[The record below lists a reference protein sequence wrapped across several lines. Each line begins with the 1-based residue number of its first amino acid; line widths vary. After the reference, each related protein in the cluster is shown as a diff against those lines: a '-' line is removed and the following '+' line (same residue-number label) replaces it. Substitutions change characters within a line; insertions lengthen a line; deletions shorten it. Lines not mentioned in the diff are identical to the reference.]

1 MDYFLLH
8 GGGHGDAQSA
18 AVHRWLAGAIRELGV
33 LVAQTSGHDAFLE
46 QIGAVNPEVVFV
58 RFASS
63 PTLIDVPDHD
73 QKLGEGADAIGEA
86 TQLIGELTRLFQGL
100 PLVAVGSAADGR
112 AMLAALRAGVKDF
125 VDMDGAPTE
134 AVRVV
139 RRLLA
144 ERASAEPTRRG
155 RVLAILGAR
164 PGVGATTF
172 ATNLATLVRRTSA
185 NDVLL
190 LDLGQPLRDGALY
203 MNVQANFHFVEAVRN
218 LRRFDQVF
226 VQTALS
232 RHPNGLAVLPLPISL
247 AEMRDISFSEALGLL
262 NRLRTFFDL
271 QVVDLG
277 GFGNIDFIAQLVKA
291 ADDVMLVTEQSVGAI
306 VSAAELMQEL
316 KKREIDRDHLHLV
329 ISKFDTRLSL
339 DAEQIG
345 ERLEVPSVL
354 TVPNRRQALVVASNQ
369 GAMLAETH
377 PADVYVRA
385 LAQIAQTLRYTQ
397 HGERVSGVSTWL
409 ADARAS
415 LRGRWGGRPG
425 GRLERKSADAA
436 ELDLGTTERN
446 AT

>member
-8 GGGHGDAQSA
+8 GGARAGMQGDAQSA
-18 AVHRWLAGAIRELGV
+18 GVHRWLAGAIRELGV
-33 LVAQTSGHDAFLE
+33 LVAETTGHDAFIE

-63 PTLIDVPDHD
+63 PTLIDVPEQD
-73 QKLGEGADAIGEA
+73 QKLGEGTDAINEA
-86 TQLIGELTRLFQGL
+86 TQLVAQLTRLFPGL

-125 VDMDGAPTE
+125 VDVDGASAE

-155 RVLAILGAR
+155 RVLAVLGAR
-164 PGVGATTF
+164 PGVGATTL

-185 NDVLL
+185 SDVML

-203 MNVQANFHFVEAVRN
+203 LNVQANFHFVEAVRN

-277 GFGNIDFIAQLVKA
+277 GFGNIDFIAQIVKA

-316 KKREIDRDHLHLV
+316 KKREIDRDHLHLT

-339 DAEQIG
+339 DA
-345 ERLEVPSVL
+345 
-354 TVPNRRQALVVASNQ
+354 
-369 GAMLAETH
+369 
-377 PADVYVRA
+377 
-385 LAQIAQTLRYTQ
+385 AQIA
-397 HGERVSGVSTWL
+397 ERL
-409 ADARAS
+409 
-415 LRGRWGGRPG
+415 
-425 GRLERKSADAA
+425 
-436 ELDLGTTERN
+436 
-446 AT
+446 

>member
-8 GGGHGDAQSA
+8 GGGNADRQSGG
-18 AVHRWLAGAIRELGV
+18 VHRWLAGAIRELGM
-33 LVAQTSGHDAFLE
+33 LVAETSGHDAFLE
-46 QIGAVNPEVVFV
+46 QIGAVHPEVVFV

-63 PTLIDVPDHD
+63 PARIDVPEHD
-73 QKLGEGADAIGEA
+73 QKLGEGTDAIGEA
-86 TQLIGELTRLFQGL
+86 TQLVAQLTRLF
-100 PLVAVGSAADGR
+100 P
-112 AMLAALRAGVKDF
+112 
-125 VDMDGAPTE
+125 
-134 AVRVV
+134 
-139 RRLLA
+139 
-144 ERASAEPTRRG
+144 G

-164 PGVGATTF
+164 PGVGTTTL
-172 ATNLATLVRRTSA
+172 ASNLATLVRRTSGG
-185 NDVLL
+185 DVML

-203 MNVQANFHFVEAVRN
+203 LNVPANFHFVEAVRN

-232 RHPNGLAVLPLPISL
+232 RHPNGLAVLPLPVSL

-277 GFGNIDFIAQLVKA
+277 GFNNIDFIAQLVKA

-316 KKREIDRDHLHLV
+316 KKREIDRERLHL
-329 ISKFDTRLSL
+329 ILSKFDARLSL

-345 ERLEVPSVL
+345 VRLEIPSVL
-354 TVPNRRQALVVASNQ
+354 TVPSRRRALVVASNQ

-377 PADVYVRA
+377 PIDPYVRA
-385 LAQIAQTLRYTQ
+385 IAGIVQTLGYTQ
-397 HGERVSGVSTWL
+397 PGERAPGVAGWM
-409 ADARAS
+409 AGMRAR
-415 LRGRWGGRPG
+415 LG
-425 GRLERKSADAA
+425 ERFRRKPTEPA
-436 ELDLGTTERN
+436 ELDLRTTERN

>member
-8 GGGHGDAQSA
+8 GGGHADAQSGN
-18 AVHRWLAGAIRELGV
+18 VHRWLAGAIRELGV
-33 LVAQTSGHDAFLE
+33 LVAETGGHDAFLE

-63 PTLIDVPDHD
+63 PALVDVLGQDP
-73 QKLGEGADAIGEA
+73 KLVEGTDAIGEA
-86 TQLIGELTRLFQGL
+86 TQLVAQLSRLFPGL

-125 VDMDGAPTE
+125 IDADGAPAE
-134 AVRVV
+134 AVRAV

-144 ERASAEPTRRG
+144 ERASTEPTRRG
-155 RVLAILGAR
+155 RVLAVLGAR
-164 PGVGATTF
+164 PGVGATTL
-172 ATNLATLVRRTSA
+172 AANLATLVRRTSA
-185 NDVLL
+185 SDVML

-203 MNVQANFHFVEAVRN
+203 LNVPANFHFVEAVRN

-232 RHPNGLAVLPLPISL
+232 RHPSGLAVLPLPISL

-277 GFGNIDFIAQLVKA
+277 GFNNIDFIAQLVKA

-316 KKREIDRDHLHLV
+316 KKREIDSDHLHLA
-329 ISKFDTRLSL
+329 ISKFDAHLSL
-339 DAEQIG
+339 DATQIA
-345 ERLEVPSVL
+345 ERLEIASVMTVPS
-354 TVPNRRQALVVASNQ
+354 RRQALVVASNQ
-369 GAMLAETH
+369 GTMLAETH
-377 PADVYVRA
+377 PSDPYVRA
-385 LAQIAQTLRYTQ
+385 LAQIAQQFGYA
-397 HGERVSGVSTWL
+397 GKSERRTGVSTWM
-409 ADARAS
+409 ADVSAR
-415 LRGRWGGRPG
+415 LGGRFK
-425 GRLERKSADAA
+425 RKSADAA
-436 ELDLGTTERN
+436 ELDLGTTGRN

>member
-8 GGGHGDAQSA
+8 GGGQVDAQSGG
-18 AVHRWLAGAIRELGV
+18 VHRWLAAAIRELGI
-33 LVAQTSGHDAFLE
+33 LVAETAGHDAFLE

-58 RFASS
+58 RFVSS
-63 PTLIDVPDHD
+63 PAVPALIDVPAHD
-73 QKLGEGADAIGEA
+73 QRLGEGMDAIGEA
-86 TQLIGELTRLFQGL
+86 TQLVAQLTRLFPGL
-100 PLVAVGSAADGR
+100 PLVAIGSASDGR

-125 VDMDGAPTE
+125 VDIDGAPAE

-164 PGVGATTF
+164 PGVGTTTL
-172 ATNLATLVRRTSA
+172 ATNLATLVRKSSA
-185 NDVLL
+185 SDVML

-226 VQTALS
+226 VQTALT
-232 RHPNGLAVLPLPISL
+232 RHPSGLAVLPLPVSL

-277 GFGNIDFIAQLVKA
+277 GFSNLDFIAQLVKA

-316 KKREIDRDHLHLV
+316 KKREVDNENLHLM

-339 DAEQIG
+339 DAAQIA
-345 ERLEVPSVL
+345 ERLEIGSVL
-354 TVPNRRQALVVASNQ
+354 TVPSRRQALVVASNQ

-377 PADVYVRA
+377 PTDPYVRA
-385 LAQIAQTLRYTQ
+385 LAEIAQQFGYAGQ
-397 HGERVSGVSTWL
+397 
-409 ADARAS
+409 
-415 LRGRWGGRPG
+415 
-425 GRLERKSADAA
+425 
-436 ELDLGTTERN
+436 TERN
-446 AT
+446 AGVSNWMAGVGARLGGRLKRKPAEAAEQTLDMRTTGRNAT

>member
-8 GGGHGDAQSA
+8 GGGHADAQSGS
-18 AVHRWLAGAIRELGV
+18 VHRWLAGAIRELGV
-33 LVAQTSGHDAFLE
+33 LVAETGGQDAFLE
-46 QIGAVNPEVVFV
+46 QIGAVNPELVFV

-63 PTLIDVPDHD
+63 PVPVDALGHD
-73 QKLGEGADAIGEA
+73 QKLGEGRDAIGEA
-86 TQLIGELTRLFQGL
+86 TQLVAQLTRLFPGL

-125 VDMDGAPTE
+125 IDTDGAPAE
-134 AVRVV
+134 AVRAV

-144 ERASAEPTRRG
+144 ERASTEPTRRG

-164 PGVGATTF
+164 PGVGATTL
-172 ATNLATLVRRTSA
+172 AANLATLVRRTSA
-185 NDVLL
+185 SDVML

-203 MNVQANFHFVEAVRN
+203 LNVPANFHFVEAVRN

-232 RHPNGLAVLPLPISL
+232 RHPSGLAVLPLPISL

-277 GFGNIDFIAQLVKA
+277 GFNNLDFIAQLVKA

-306 VSAAELMQEL
+306 VSAAELLQEL
-316 KKREIDRDHLHLV
+316 KKREIDSDHLHLA
-329 ISKFDTRLSL
+329 ISKFDARLSL
-339 DAEQIG
+339 DAAQIA
-345 ERLEVPSVL
+345 ERLEIASVMTVPS
-354 TVPNRRQALVVASNQ
+354 RRQALVVASNQ
-369 GAMLAETH
+369 GTMLAETH
-377 PADVYVRA
+377 PSDPYVRA
-385 LAQIAQTLRYTQ
+385 LAQIAQQFGYAGQ
-397 HGERVSGVSTWL
+397 IERRTGVSAWM
-409 ADARAS
+409 AGARAR
-415 LRGRWGGRPG
+415 LGGRFK
-425 GRLERKSADAA
+425 RKSADQS
-436 ELDLGTTERN
+436 EQLDLGTTERN

>member
-8 GGGHGDAQSA
+8 GGTYGAQGDAQSA
-18 AVHRWLAGAIRELGV
+18 AAHRWLAGAIRELGV
-33 LVAQTSGHDAFLE
+33 LVAQTSGPDGFLE
-46 QIGAVNPEVVFV
+46 QIAAVNPEVVFV

-63 PTLIDVPDHD
+63 PDSAAAPEQD
-73 QKLGEGADAIGEA
+73 QKLGEGTDAISEA
-86 TQLIGELTRLFQGL
+86 TQLVAQLTQLYPGL
-100 PLVAVGSAADGR
+100 PLVAVGSASDGR

-125 VDMDGAPTE
+125 IDVDGAPAE

-164 PGVGATTF
+164 PGVGTTTL

-185 NDVLL
+185 SDVML

-203 MNVQANFHFVEAVRN
+203 LNVHAHFHFVEAVRN

-232 RHPNGLAVLPLPISL
+232 RHPSGLAVLPLPVSL

-277 GFGNIDFIAQLVKA
+277 GFSNIDFIAQLVKA
-291 ADDVMLVTEQSVGAI
+291 ADDVMLVAEQSVGAI

-316 KKREIDRDHLHLV
+316 KKREIDRDHLHLT

-339 DAEQIG
+339 DAAQIA
-345 ERLEVPSVL
+345 ERLEIPSVL
-354 TVPNRRQALVVASNQ
+354 TVPNRREALVIASNQ
-369 GAMLAETH
+369 GATLAESH
-377 PADVYVRA
+377 PGDAYVRA
-385 LAQIAQTLRYTQ
+385 LAGIAQTLGYAEQ
-397 HGERVSGVSTWL
+397 GERATGVQNWVTGL
-409 ADARAS
+409 GARLGS
-415 LRGRWGGRPG
+415 RFR
-425 GRLERKSADAA
+425 RKAA
-436 ELDLGTTERN
+436 EATELDIGTTGRN